1 MNARVGATTTP
12 PCLARTEACGRAP
25 SRHGAGIR
33 GLRRGAQRRDEGLA
47 MGRSA
52 SAAIRGRAG
61 ETAARG
67 DPARRPVNHMLALD
81 DIAGL
86 GALVHGAQL

>member
-1 MNARVGATTTP
+1 
-12 PCLARTEACGRAP
+12 
-25 SRHGAGIR
+25 
-33 GLRRGAQRRDEGLA
+33 

-67 DPARRPVNHMLALD
+67 DPARRPVNHILALD
-81 DIAGL
+81 DIAGI